1 MPPGIRGPSGAFKIL
16 FRDQLASPH
25 GWLRHLS
32 VGMAILSAGCAAGA
46 DGSVSDVA
54 RTGYMY
60 HDANHT
66 GGTSQASPPAVY
78 NATHGTWLW
87 PPAATP
93 H

>member
-1 MPPGIRGPSGAFKIL
+1 VPKFCSATNFEPAECNRSRIM
-16 FRDQLASPH
+16 
-25 GWLRHLS
+25 WLRHLS

-46 DGSVSDVA
+46 EGSVSDVA
-54 RTGYMY
+54 RTGYLY
-60 HDANHT
+60 HDANHP
-66 GGTSQASPPAVY
+66 GGASQASPPAVY